1 MDNIV
6 VESPAKIN
14 LGLNVVKKRVDG
26 YHDLETIFLPLMLS
40 DRITFRRS
48 DRLVLNTNNSSLN
61 EIKKNLILQAIKI
74 LEVKSGKEL
83 MLDIFVEKNIP
94 IGGGLGGGSSNAA
107 TTLKAVNKMFDLGL
121 NYKVL
126 SDLALELGSDVPYF
140 LNPVPCYAESRG
152 EILYPLDIEFSYPI
166 LIVNPGIKIETASAF
181 KKITPTPTK
190 KKLSEILNYRVID
203 FDLLN
208 NFVRNDFEEVVFN
221 EYPDIKKIKGDLY
234 REGAQFALMSGTGS
248 TIYGVFTNLQRA
260 IWAEDYFKQ
269 KYFSFLNSPFDK
281 GSIT

>member
-40 DRITFRRS
+40 DKLTFKRS
-48 DRLVLNTNNSSLN
+48 DRLAFNTNNSSLN
-61 EIKKNLILQAIKI
+61 EIKENLILQAIKI
-74 LEVKSGKEL
+74 LEVKSGKEF

-107 TTLKAVNKMFDLGL
+107 ATLKAVNKLFDLDL
-121 NYKVL
+121 NYMVL

-181 KKITPTPTK
+181 KKITPIPPK
-190 KKLSEILNYRVID
+190 KKLSEILNYGVID
-203 FDLLN
+203 LDLLN
-208 NFVRNDFEEVVFN
+208 DFVRNDFEEVVFN
-221 EYPDIKKIKGDLY
+221 EYPDLKKIKADLY

-248 TIYGVFTNLQRA
+248 TIYGIFTNLQRA
-260 IWAEDYFKQ
+260 IWAEEYFKQ
-269 KYFSFLNSPFDK
+269 KYYTFLHHPFNK